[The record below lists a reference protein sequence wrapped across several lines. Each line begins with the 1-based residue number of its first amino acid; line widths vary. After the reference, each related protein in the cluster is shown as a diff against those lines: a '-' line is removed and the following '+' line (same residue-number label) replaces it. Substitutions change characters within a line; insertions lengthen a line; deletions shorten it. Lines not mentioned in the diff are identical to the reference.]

1 MKETT
6 RNTLKRI
13 GKFIVIY
20 YAIEAVIAAIILAV
34 YTTTN
39 GVERTKEFVR
49 RYLRHMK
56 EYYSRLIRGD
66 FRGARA
72 AANDEVLDEAENFMR
87 HRFGDDFAESAMS
100 DCYDELETR
109 RIPFTRKNG
118 FVSRPI
124 DETKVPED
132 IRRRAE

>member
-34 YTTTN
+34 YTITN

-49 RYLRHMK
+49 RFLRHMK
-56 EYYSRLIRGD
+56 EYYSWLIRED
-66 FRGARA
+66 FRG
-72 AANDEVLDEAENFMR
+72 
-87 HRFGDDFAESAMS
+87 
-100 DCYDELETR
+100 CQ
-109 RIPFTRKNG
+109 
-118 FVSRPI
+118 SRC
-124 DETKVPED
+124 K
-132 IRRRAE
+132 